1 MLRISK
7 NGSHQTEFS
16 LSLGNKDENDLPQKQ
31 MLYLT
36 ATVIVAVPL
45 VVRVFGISDIMT
57 PSHNSWMALKK
68 TKKKINSVS
77 NIKTQNSQN
86 DSQMQDL

>member
-1 MLRISK
+1 MVLIS
-7 NGSHQTEFS
+7 
-16 LSLGNKDENDLPQKQ
+16 LALGNKDENYLPQKQ

-57 PSHNSWMALKK
+57 PSHNS
-68 TKKKINSVS
+68 
-77 NIKTQNSQN
+77 
-86 DSQMQDL
+86 